1 MKVWNRGETP
11 KTQERNVALTTA
23 VTSGVASA
31 YVQPWDTKNLPA
43 GVGQRETLTAAVIS
57 AVASDAADITD
68 FPARVV
74 ELGTGR
80 VLERDPLTYAF
91 NVAPR
96 SGMSAADFRAH
107 IVFQLEY
114 TGECYLVQVGDTL
127 TPLLAASVDVLPA
140 KPGQHNR
147 DGSPA
152 LIAGYIVRNSAGRE
166 LGRYDAEGNPAGGAA
181 EGRLIRIAHPYPGN
195 PYRADAPVGRARLA
209 IDTLSYA
216 RQASAFALRNSGQPA
231 GLVQI
236 EDPSVDEQSITEF
249 DRRLNSRLSDVT
261 QRGRMLVVSS
271 NVKVTEI
278 GEYDPSTGI
287 TALSELARR
296 DILSVWAMPESRL
309 GLGGGRTYEN
319 QRVETANYLRNT
331 VAHRLGLIASAINQ
345 IARAR
350 GVMLEF
356 EMNAPELGE
365 QDGEMAA
372 RARDLYASGI
382 ITLDEARELVGYGPT
397 ANGGNFVAPAAP
409 VGLGAD
415 ARGVPP
421 FPVAPSGAETRALS
435 DRWVDGYDR
444 IVSRTE
450 ADLAD
455 AAQAFHLRV
464 YREMSKKLRR
474 MSRAFDRAEPM
485 PKVTATQLF
494 DVAAADVYLA
504 AEFAPLVEA
513 AVIEAGNWAYGQFG
527 VELDSVP
534 QWQKLA
540 ARRMARLVSGTD
552 ALGNEIGLG
561 WSRQLAIDVG
571 DALQAGYAQGE
582 GVDLLAARI
591 ADTLG
596 VDRKNFK
603 TVGDRALTIA
613 RTEANGLANETTIEA
628 MRTSGV
634 VSKKRW
640 YSIGDSRTRPHHS
653 AANGQTVGIEAKF
666 RVGSVEMDHPHDPK
680 APAGEVVNCR
690 CRMIPVVSEEDG
702 F

>member
-1 MKVWNRGETP
+1 MKVFNRGETP
-11 KTQERNVALTTA
+11 KAQERNVALTTA

-43 GVGQRETLTAAVIS
+43 GVGQRETLTAAVIA
-57 AVASDAADITD
+57 AVSSDAADIAD

-80 VLERDPLTYAF
+80 VLDRDPLAYAF

-96 SGMSAADFRAH
+96 VGMSAADFRAH

-114 TGECYLVQVGDTL
+114 TGECYLVAVGETL
-127 TPLLAASVDVLPA
+127 TPLLAASVDVMPA

-152 LIAGYIVRNSAGRE
+152 LVAGYIVRNSAGRE
-166 LGRYDAEGNPAGGAA
+166 LGRYDADGNPAGGAA

-195 PYRADAPVGRARLA
+195 PYRADAPVARARLA

-271 NVKVTEI
+271 AVKVTEI
-278 GEYDPSTGI
+278 GDYDPSTGI
-287 TALSELARR
+287 TALSDLARR
-296 DILSVWAMPESRL
+296 DVLSVWAMPESRL

-350 GVMLEF
+350 GVVLEF

-372 RARDLYASGI
+372 RSRDLYAAGI

-397 ANGGNFVAPAAP
+397 TNGDQFVGP
-409 VGLGAD
+409 VGLGAA
-415 ARGVPP
+415 ARDTGP
-421 FPVAPSGAETRALS
+421 FLVAPTGAETRALE
-435 DRWVDGYDR
+435 DRWAAGYDR
-444 IVSRTE
+444 LVGRTE
-450 ADLAD
+450 AELAD
-455 AAQAFHLRV
+455 AAQAFHARAYKEIV
-464 YREMSKKLRR
+464 RKLRR
-474 MSRAFDRAEPM
+474 VSRAFDREEPL
-485 PKVTATQLF
+485 PKIATDQVL
-494 DVAAADVYLA
+494 DVAAADIYLT

-513 AVIEAGNWAYGQFG
+513 AVLEMGGWSYAQLG

-540 ARRMARLVSGTD
+540 ARRMARLVTGTD
-552 ALGNEIGLG
+552 AAGNEIGLG
-561 WSRQLAIDVG
+561 WSRQLAVDVG
-571 DALQAGYAQGE
+571 EALRAGYANGE
-582 GVDLLAARI
+582 GVDLLAGRI

-596 VDRKNFK
+596 VNAKNFK
-603 TVGDRALTIA
+603 SVGDRALTIA
-613 RTEANGLANETTIEA
+613 RTEANGLANETTMEA

-634 VSKKRW
+634 VQSKKW

-653 AANGQTVGIEAKF
+653 TANGQTVALDAKF

-690 CRMIPVVSEEDG
+690 CRMLPVVTNERLN
-702 F
+702 